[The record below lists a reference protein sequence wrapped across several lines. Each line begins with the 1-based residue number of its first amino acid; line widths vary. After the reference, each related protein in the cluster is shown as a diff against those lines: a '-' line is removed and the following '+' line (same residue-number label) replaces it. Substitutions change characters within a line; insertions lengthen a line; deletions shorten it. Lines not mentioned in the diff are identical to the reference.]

1 MIDCGAR
8 DRISGVAE
16 VHKERRDSAEPLR
29 QPSIVVNEQ
38 RETVTMEPIHYH
50 DSGLL
55 PKACAFWSELVASH
69 SPQRIEFVGT
79 LLVQILSFWLPSILY
94 LFLDVIAPSFSQR
107 HKIQPAPKQPT
118 RSDIVRCF
126 IVVTQ
131 NQILSSVLH
140 MGLLF
145 ITSRAGSASSY
156 RVEAVLPSA
165 TELVRDILIS
175 VLLREAMFYYSH
187 RLLHLPYFYRR
198 IHKKHHKFTAPIALA
213 AQFAH
218 PLEQIFANALPISL
232 PPQLLRSHVLTFWIF
247 LAWELFNT
255 ATVHSGYDFFHNK
268 AKMHDLHHE
277 QFNLNYGSIGLL
289 DWVHGTDKLGKRH
302 SE

>member
-1 MIDCGAR
+1 METLTDYTGQLLSMATASWT
-8 DRISGVAE
+8 D
-16 VHKERRDSAEPLR
+16 
-29 QPSIVVNEQ
+29 IVES
-38 RETVTMEPIHYH
+38 Y
-50 DSGLL
+50 
-55 PKACAFWSELVASH
+55 

-79 LLVQILSFWLPSILY
+79 LLVQLLSFWFPSILY
-94 LFLDVIAPSFSQR
+94 LLLDALAPAFSQK

-118 RSDIVRCF
+118 RNDILRCF
-126 IVVTQ
+126 LVVTR

-140 MGLLF
+140 LTLL
-145 ITSRAGSASSY
+145 TLSSKAGSKSAY
-156 RVEAVLPSA
+156 RVEASFPSMG
-165 TELVRDILIS
+165 EFGRDFLIS
-175 VLLREAMFYYSH
+175 ILLREAMFYYSH
-187 RLLHLPYFYRR
+187 RLLHVPYLYRR

-218 PLEQIFANALPISL
+218 PIEQICANALPISL
-232 PPQLLRSHVLTFWIF
+232 PPQLLRSHVLTFWSF

-277 QFNLNYGSIGLL
+277 KFNLNYGSIGLF
-289 DWVHGTDKLGKRH
+289 DWLHGTDKLGKRH

>member
-1 MIDCGAR
+1 
-8 DRISGVAE
+8 
-16 VHKERRDSAEPLR
+16 
-29 QPSIVVNEQ
+29 
-38 RETVTMEPIHYH
+38 MEAVYLHVGQ
-50 DSGLL
+50 SL
-55 PKACAFWSELVASH
+55 PKAAAFWSEVVAAY
-69 SPQRIEFVGT
+69 SPQWIEFVGT
-79 LLVQILSFWLPSILY
+79 LLVQVLSFWLPSIFY
-94 LFLDVIAPSFSQR
+94 LFLDAIAPSFSQR

-118 RSDIVRCF
+118 QRDIARCF
-126 IVVTQ
+126 LVVTQ
-131 NQILSSVLH
+131 NQILSSALH
-140 MGLLF
+140 LSLLF
-145 ITSRAGSASSY
+145 ITSRAGSSSSY
-156 RVEAVLPSA
+156 RVEKALPPA
-165 TELVRDILIS
+165 TEVVRDFLISILI
-175 VLLREAMFYYSH
+175 RETLFYYSH
-187 RLLHLPYFYRR
+187 RLLHVPYFYRR

-232 PPQLLRSHVLTFWIF
+232 PPQLLRSHVLTFWLF

-277 QFNLNYGSIGLL
+277 KFNLNYGSIGLL

>member
-1 MIDCGAR
+1 M
-8 DRISGVAE
+8 
-16 VHKERRDSAEPLR
+16 
-29 QPSIVVNEQ
+29 
-38 RETVTMEPIHYH
+38 
-50 DSGLL
+50 
-55 PKACAFWSELVASH
+55 
-69 SPQRIEFVGT
+69 
-79 LLVQILSFWLPSILY
+79 
-94 LFLDVIAPSFSQR
+94 
-107 HKIQPAPKQPT
+107 

-145 ITSRAGSASSY
+145 VTSHAGSASSY

-165 TELVRDILIS
+165 TELVRDVLIS

-232 PPQLLRSHVLTFWIF
+232 PPQLLQSHVLTFWIF

-255 ATVHSGYDFFHNK
+255 ATVHNGYDFFHNK

>member
-1 MIDCGAR
+1 M
-8 DRISGVAE
+8 E
-16 VHKERRDSAEPLR
+16 VLSDYGSPLL
-29 QPSIVVNEQ
+29 EQ
-38 RETVTMEPIHYH
+38 A
-50 DSGLL
+50 S
-55 PKACAFWSELVASH
+55 AFWTDIVDTYSA
-69 SPQRIEFVGT
+69 QRIEFVGT
-79 LLVQILSFWLPSILY
+79 LLVQVFTFWLPSTIY
-94 LFLDVIAPSFSQR
+94 LFLDVIAPTFSQR

-140 MGLLF
+140 LSL
-145 ITSRAGSASSY
+145 IYLTSKAGSGSAY
-156 RVEAVLPSA
+156 RVTTELPSVF
-165 TELVRDILIS
+165 EFVRDFAIS
-175 VLLREAMFYYSH
+175 LLLREAMFYYSH
-187 RLLHLPYFYRR
+187 RLLHIPYLYRR

-218 PLEQIFANALPISL
+218 PIEQIFANALPISL
-232 PPQLLRSHVLTFWIF
+232 PPQLLHSHVLTFWAY

-255 ATVHSGYDFFHNK
+255 ATVHSGYDFFRNK

-277 QFNLNYGSIGLL
+277 KFNLNYGSIGFL

>member
-1 MIDCGAR
+1 MEV
-8 DRISGVAE
+8 ISDFG
-16 VHKERRDSAEPLR
+16 SPLLA
-29 QPSIVVNEQ
+29 QA
-38 RETVTMEPIHYH
+38 T
-50 DSGLL
+50 
-55 PKACAFWSELVASH
+55 AFWSDIVATY

-79 LLVQILSFWLPSILY
+79 FLVQVFFFWIPSIVY
-94 LFLDVIAPSFSQR
+94 LCLDVIAPSFSQR

-140 MGLLF
+140 LGLIYL
-145 ITSRAGSASSY
+145 SSKAGSGPSY
-156 RVEAVLPSA
+156 RVSATLPST
-165 TELVRDILIS
+165 TEFVRDFAIS
-175 VLLREAMFYYSH
+175 LLLREAMFYYSH
-187 RLLHLPYFYRR
+187 RLLHVPFLYRR

-218 PLEQIFANALPISL
+218 PIEQIVANALPISL
-232 PPQLLRSHVLTFWIF
+232 PPQLLHSHVLTFWVY

-255 ATVHSGYDFFHNK
+255 ATVHSGYDFFRNK

-277 QFNLNYGSIGLL
+277 KFNLNYGSIGLL